1 VAATQQLLREGRP
14 SPSVDEIAAAADVS
28 RRTVYMYFPTLD
40 QLVLDAAVG
49 SLSSTRIEAAFESA
63 SDDDA
68 LARVDALVRAIL
80 DEAVET
86 LPIGRQ
92 IIRLTIDQAE
102 DEPSSPN
109 RPRRGFRRVQWL
121 ERALEPLRPQ
131 LSAEQFDRLIS
142 ALAVVVGWEAMTVL
156 RDVRGLDAET
166 ERQVSTWA
174 AKALIE
180 AVLAETTQP
189 A

>member
-1 VAATQQLLREGRP
+1 
-14 SPSVDEIAAAADVS
+14 
-28 RRTVYMYFPTLD
+28 
-40 QLVLDAAVG
+40 
-49 SLSSTRIEAAFESA
+49 
-63 SDDDA
+63 
-68 LARVDALVRAIL
+68 
-80 DEAVET
+80 
-86 LPIGRQ
+86 
-92 IIRLTIDQAE
+92 
-102 DEPSSPN
+102 
-109 RPRRGFRRVQWL
+109 VQWL

-131 LSAEQFDRLIS
+131 LSVEQFDRLIS